1 MSYSYIG
8 EIENRFNSS
17 SLFCI
22 LDKKIF
28 NEKHKY
34 SLDNCI
40 NQNPSNGIAF
50 NFAYKKIK
58 TYSKKDLLTWDNK
71 FKFFGKQ
78 NNKGE
83 FEELLISTTHMD
95 VKDLPIQNIDDQ
107 LDELEKFGLIKL
119 IRNKKNNKIET
130 IKTNENADILNIRK
144 LSHFSY
150 KKIGFEEE
158 ASDIK
163 EDDTFL
169 LLAAQEGAENIIKKY
184 IKNIY
189 DPDTTAELN
198 ENSIERIIKITNFK
212 NKIYTNKYIP
222 GVSKLQNKS
231 IEIKSGKLICDLEG
245 ENLEINVP
253 CGIFPIY
260 EIYDQSYKDNVETE
274 TILLKQYFKM
284 NSIRERFT
292 KIIFQEDKDYLEDT
306 DFKKAESHG
315 YNHDKML
322 EHYDFK
328 PKSPNIHFIYI
339 DLRMS

>member
-17 SLFCI
+17 SFFCI

-28 NEKHKY
+28 NEKYKY

-83 FEELLISTTHMD
+83 FAELLISTTHMD
-95 VKDLPIQNIDDQ
+95 VKDLPTQNIDDQ

-292 KIIFQEDKDYLEDT
+292 KIIFQEDKDVLEDT

-322 EHYDFK
+322 EHSDFK

>member
-1 MSYSYIG
+1 MNYSYIG
-8 EIENRFNSS
+8 EIKHRDSS
-17 SLFCI
+17 SCMFCI

-34 SLDNCI
+34 SLDICI
-40 NQNPSNGIAF
+40 NKNPSNGIVL
-50 NFAYKKIK
+50 NFAYKNTKFI
-58 TYSKKDLLTWDNK
+58 TFSDGWLNR

-95 VKDLPIQNIDDQ
+95 VKDLPLQNIDDQ

-163 EDDTFL
+163 GDDQFL

-198 ENSIERIIKITNFK
+198 ENSIERIIKIANFK
-212 NKIYTNKYIP
+212 NKIYTNKFIP
-222 GVSKLQNKS
+222 RISKLQNKS
-231 IEIKSGKLICDLEG
+231 IEIKSGKLICDLIG

-260 EIYDQSYKDNVETE
+260 EIYDQSYKDNVEIE
-274 TILLKQYFKM
+274 TILLKQRLKM
-284 NSIRERFT
+284 ESKLRRFT
-292 KIIFQEDKDYLEDT
+292 KLIYVSDDKDYLEQWDYE
-306 DFKKAESHG
+306 KLEAHG
-315 YNHDKML
+315 WEHDKMR
-322 EHYDFK
+322 EHSNFK
-328 PKSPNIHFIYI
+328 TKSPNIHFIYI
-339 DLRMS
+339 DFRN

>member
-95 VKDLPIQNIDDQ
+95 VKDLPNQQ
-107 LDELEKFGLIKL
+107 
-119 IRNKKNNKIET
+119 T
-130 IKTNENADILNIRK
+130 
-144 LSHFSY
+144 Y
-150 KKIGFEEE
+150 
-158 ASDIK
+158 
-163 EDDTFL
+163 
-169 LLAAQEGAENIIKKY
+169 
-184 IKNIY
+184 
-189 DPDTTAELN
+189 
-198 ENSIERIIKITNFK
+198 
-212 NKIYTNKYIP
+212 
-222 GVSKLQNKS
+222 
-231 IEIKSGKLICDLEG
+231 
-245 ENLEINVP
+245 
-253 CGIFPIY
+253 
-260 EIYDQSYKDNVETE
+260 
-274 TILLKQYFKM
+274 
-284 NSIRERFT
+284 
-292 KIIFQEDKDYLEDT
+292 
-306 DFKKAESHG
+306 
-315 YNHDKML
+315 
-322 EHYDFK
+322 
-328 PKSPNIHFIYI
+328 
-339 DLRMS
+339 